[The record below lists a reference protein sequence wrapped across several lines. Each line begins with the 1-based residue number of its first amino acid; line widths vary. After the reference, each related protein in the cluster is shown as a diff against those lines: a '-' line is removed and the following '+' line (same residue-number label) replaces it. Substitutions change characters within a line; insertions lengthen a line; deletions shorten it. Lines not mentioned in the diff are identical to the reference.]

1 MKMHENYHQK
11 TLSVQLQGLVNDLTE
26 QEQEMISGFGESDDA
41 WLNGFSIGIE
51 NQESQKK
58 WLGSNFRV
66 TSGDL
71 ATDSNIIFLNNCKP
85 GSCTIKNN

>member
-1 MKMHENYHQK
+1 MSCEIWVKTHQK
-11 TLSVQLQGLVNDLTE
+11 PGLQITQLQGLVNDLTE
-26 QEQEMISGFGESDDA
+26 REQEMISGFGESDDA

-71 ATDSNIIFLNNCKP
+71 
-85 GSCTIKNN
+85 

>member
-1 MKMHENYHQK
+1 MHDNHQQK
-11 TLSVQLQGLVNDLTE
+11 TLYAQLQGLVNDLTE

-41 WLNGFSIGIE
+41 WLNWFSIGIE

-58 WLGSNFRV
+58 WLGANFRV

-71 ATDSNIIFLNNCKP
+71 ATHSKIIFLNNCNP
-85 GSCTIKNN
+85 GGCTIKDY